1 MGRTLM
7 GTFSALSNCLIS
19 NGIVFGD
26 RRRMKKTLGCHRK
39 KEEIMN
45 KKNSLK

>member
-19 NGIVFGD
+19 NGRAFRD
-26 RRRMKKTLGCHRK
+26 RRRMKKTPGCHRK

-45 KKNSLK
+45 KKNFLN